1 MIDLGDV
8 DAVLATL
15 IIRAE
20 ARQEFTG
27 AEIVAVRAI
36 VALSNAGAA
45 LMTDASH
52 ANRRDTE
59 RLSERARAQL
69 TDARAL
75 FAELEETRR

>member
-8 DAVLATL
+8 DAVLATW
-15 IIRAE
+15 IISEE

-36 VALSNAGAA
+36 VGLSNAGAA

-52 ANRRDTE
+52 AGVRHTE

-69 TDARAL
+69 DDARAL
-75 FAELEETRR
+75 FQELKEARR